1 MELGFGV
8 MVSTLDF
15 GSDNPGSI
23 PGIPTKPTRR
33 FPGKNQSNMK
43 FKESTELKTLADM
56 AGLSVV
62 EFSDTVISQLIKSG
76 AIEDTTDCCGLTLHK
91 ALDETT
97 HVKILVNILNN
108 VGIEQVTERDFAAFI
123 DLVLMG
129 DDDCP
134 KCGGEM
140 EVKDGRY
147 KKTHGDGYINPVE
160 YTPIWEDKKCINCGY
175 EQIGNQEH

>member
-1 MELGFGV
+1 
-8 MVSTLDF
+8 
-15 GSDNPGSI
+15 
-23 PGIPTKPTRR
+23 
-33 FPGKNQSNMK
+33 MK

-76 AIEDTTDCCGLTLHK
+76 AIEDTPDCWGLTLHK

-123 DLVLMG
+123 DLVFMG
-129 DDDCP
+129 DDNCP

-140 EVKDGRY
+140 EVIDGKY
-147 KKTHGDGYINPVE
+147 KRTFGDGYM
-160 YTPIWEDKKCINCGY
+160 TPYEFKPEWEDKKCTNCGHV
-175 EQIGNQEH
+175 QIGTRYDED

>member
-1 MELGFGV
+1 
-8 MVSTLDF
+8 
-15 GSDNPGSI
+15 
-23 PGIPTKPTRR
+23 
-33 FPGKNQSNMK
+33 MK

-76 AIEDTTDCCGLTLHK
+76 AIEDTPDCWGLTLHK

-123 DLVLMG
+123 DLVFMG
-129 DDDCP
+129 DNDCP

-140 EVKDGRY
+140 EVIDGKY
-147 KKTHGDGYINPVE
+147 KRTFGDGYM
-160 YTPIWEDKKCINCGY
+160 TPYEFKPEWEDKKYNKLLTSNIWKKNYKEINPY
-175 EQIGNQEH
+175 NYLVLISFFSSIKPSSININLIFFISFVIG